1 MKKRSSMDS
10 FSPTSLPTWAMAIRG
25 VCSLLVLIVLI
36 LGILSIIPMS
46 VAVSTILILV
56 GGTSIWTAIVISKA
70 GIQSSAKTTGIAGII
85 VIAIGIIN
93 LIRY

>member
-1 MKKRSSMDS
+1 MDS

-46 VAVSTILILV
+46 IAVSTILV